1 MKKTFSEAQP
11 EASQVAKA
19 AENLP
24 EQLLEKAIAAGAEAA
39 EVFQTSTLSRPVIF
53 EGNRLKQ
60 IETSQ
65 SEGMALRLWR
75 NGQPGLAV
83 GYGPVDPQALVDKAL
98 SISTLNAP
106 ETPNLKTGGP
116 RSFPTVGET
125 ATVEQLVTWGQ
136 GAIAQLRDQFP
147 EIVCEAELSCETE
160 HTRLLNSTGLDYCS
174 QDNSLSS
181 YLNAELIDQDD
192 FLYVGGGTVH
202 RHPEE
207 MSSGMDAVTS
217 RIAERLVWANRTAP
231 PPSGS
236 VPVIFTPAAAWLLWA
251 TLRAALNGKRV
262 REGTSPWSQKWNEQ
276 VTHPALS
283 LRQDP
288 TVGPYSCWFDDE
300 GMLTQPL
307 LLIEDGRVKNW
318 YCDRSRPIDASPIP
332 GLSSSTGNGIR
343 PDLGSYPTP
352 GLINLLV
359 SPGEL
364 SWQSLI
370 AQQSDAII
378 VEQVMGEGGDITGD
392 LSINLELGYRVRD
405 GEIVG
410 RVKDT
415 MISGNAYTALNHL
428 IALGSE
434 PEWSGST
441 CTPTVVV
448 ESLSVTGSR

>member
-1 MKKTFSEAQP
+1 MDSSLQTQ
-11 EASQVAKA
+11 SQTLQA
-19 AENLP
+19 LP
-24 EQLLEKAIAAGAEAA
+24 EQLLEQAITAGAEAA
-39 EVFQTSTLSRPVIF
+39 EVFQTSTFSKPVIF

-65 SEGMALRLWR
+65 SEGMAVRLWR
-75 NGQPGLAV
+75 NGRPGLAV

-106 ETPNLKTGGP
+106 EAPNLKIGGP
-116 RSFPTVGET
+116 RSFPAVGET
-125 ATVEQLVTWGQ
+125 ATVEQLISWGEA
-136 GAIAQLRDQFP
+136 AIAHLRDQFP
-147 EIVCEAELSCETE
+147 EIVCEAELSCEVE
-160 HTRLLNSTGLDYCS
+160 CTRLLNSTGLDYCS
-174 QDNSLSS
+174 QDTSLGS
-181 YLNAELIDQDD
+181 YFNAELVDQND
-192 FLYVGGGTVH
+192 FLCVGGGAVH
-202 RHPEE
+202 RRLED
-207 MSSGMDAVTS
+207 MNLSMNAVVS
-217 RIAERLVWANRTAP
+217 RIAERIGWASRTALP
-231 PPSGS
+231 PTGS
-236 VPVIFTPAAAWLLWA
+236 VPIIFTPAAAWLLWD
-251 TLRAALNGKRV
+251 TLSAALNGKRV

-276 VTHPALS
+276 VTHPAIS

-288 TVGPYSCWFDDE
+288 AIGPYSCWFDDE

-332 GLSSSTGNGIR
+332 GLSGSTGNGIR

-434 PEWSGST
+434 PEWSGAT
-441 CTPTVVV
+441 YTPTVVV

>member
-1 MKKTFSEAQP
+1 MEFLQAQSRT
-11 EASQVAKA
+11 SQTD
-19 AENLP
+19 LP

-39 EVFQTSTLSRPVIF
+39 EVFQTSTLSQPVIF

-65 SEGMALRLWR
+65 SEGMAVRLWR

-106 ETPNLKTGGP
+106 EAPNLKTGGP
-116 RSFPTVGET
+116 KSFPAVGET
-125 ATVEQLVTWGQ
+125 AAVEQLVAWGQ
-136 GAIAQLRDQFP
+136 GAIAHLRDQFL
-147 EIVCEAELSCETE
+147 EIVCEAELACEVE
-160 HTRLLNSTGLDYCS
+160 HTRLINSTGLDYRA
-174 QDNSLSS
+174 QDTSLGGYIS
-181 YLNAELIDQDD
+181 AELIDQDD
-192 FLYVGGGTVH
+192 FLCVGDGTVN
-202 RHPEE
+202 RYPIE
-207 MSSGMDAVTS
+207 MDAAIDTITT
-217 RIAERLVWANRTAP
+217 RMAERIQWANRTANP
-231 PPSGS
+231 PAGS
-236 VPVIFTPAAAWLLWA
+236 VPVIFTPAAAWLLWD
-251 TLRAALNGKRV
+251 TLRAALNGKRI
-262 REGTSPWSQKWNEQ
+262 REGTSPWSQKWNER
-276 VTHPALS
+276 VTHPTLN

-288 TVGPYSCWFDDE
+288 TVGPYSCPFDDE

-307 LLIEDGRVKNW
+307 LLVEDGRVKNW

-332 GLSSSTGNGIR
+332 GLSGSTGNGIR

-364 SWQSLI
+364 SWRSLI

-378 VEQVMGEGGDITGD
+378 VDQVMGEGGDLTGD
-392 LSINLELGYRVRD
+392 LSVNLELGYRVRD

-415 MISGNAYTALNHL
+415 MVSGNAYTALDNL
-428 IALGSE
+428 IALSSE
-434 PEWSGST
+434 AEWSGST
-441 CTPTVVV
+441 YTPAVAVGG
-448 ESLSVTGSR
+448 LSVTG